1 MHNKLHKMIS
11 EALKILY
18 MTLVSEIFFGVWK
31 NKKIKAAQEKNQK
44 EEISFTNKKIMLPC
58 HTIQA

>member
-1 MHNKLHKMIS
+1 MIS